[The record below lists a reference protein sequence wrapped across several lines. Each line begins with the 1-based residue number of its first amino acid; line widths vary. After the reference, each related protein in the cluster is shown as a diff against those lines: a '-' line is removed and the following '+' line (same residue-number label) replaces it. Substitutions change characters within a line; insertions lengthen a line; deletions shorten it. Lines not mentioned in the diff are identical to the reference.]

1 MNYDELK
8 SLSLNE
14 GFINQT
20 FRNIQGQKSLSF
32 SKGKVSFQ
40 GLKIFSPTN
49 SEAFFKVTSPVLSK
63 YYQEYSENYENSDI
77 ELNQQY
83 AFVFSIHFREC
94 LLGEIF
100 ISKMNRFNYVV
111 IICERN

>member
-1 MNYDELK
+1 MSYEELK

-20 FRNIQGQKSLSF
+20 FRNIQGQKSLTF
-32 SKGKVSFQ
+32 SKGKASFQ
-40 GLKIFSPTN
+40 GLKLFSPTN

-63 YYQEYSENYENSDI
+63 YYEDSLESYENSDI
-77 ELNQQY
+77 QLIQQY
-83 AFVFSIHFREC
+83 AFIFSIHFREC

-100 ISKMNRFNYVV
+100 ISKMNR
-111 IICERN
+111 